1 MGPAP
6 RASAGALPRNPHPMS
21 IPIRP
26 LEKIREH
33 LLTIDEAQ
41 IETHETVPGQVL
53 LEEGTLNCR
62 ISLIVRGEI
71 ELLKRSDEGEEYEVG
86 VLRAGQFLGLLSLS
100 SGEPSFFTARAR
112 QCGTLLTMPR
122 DRFLHLLHTR
132 TDFNQLVAPLLL
144 GNLVD
149 RYRRVVK
156 LHVEVAQLTRDLD
169 REKQAL
175 EQTIAQLEA
184 TRNRLVQ
191 QEKLATLGQL
201 TSGIAHEINNPIA
214 SLSRSVDAIGPHLLE
229 MLRRPFE
236 PELVPLAVDAF
247 DRGLNRTSLQTEA
260 QRQRMEELARS
271 HPRLPRSLLRGLAQ
285 VEPDV
290 LEQWLTTLNR
300 LSLGSPGEVLE
311 RLMAGFEAGVLV
323 RNARVA
329 ASRIGSIVTSL
340 KSYSRQDRAQQEAVD
355 LREGIQDTL
364 VLFGYILKKFTV
376 VVDLPPIPP
385 VTCRPSE
392 LNQVWTNLI
401 LNACQAMG
409 ECGTL
414 WVMCGGAGKDGVWV
428 RIQDTGPGVPQA
440 LRDKIFE
447 SHFTTKQA
455 DALHA
460 SGLGLGLAI
469 ARGIIEKHYGRIDVH
484 NAEDGGA
491 VFTVTLP
498 VEPPAHFSQAD
509 D

>member
-1 MGPAP
+1 
-6 RASAGALPRNPHPMS
+6 MS

-26 LEKIREH
+26 LEKIREV

-41 IETHETVPGQVL
+41 IETHDTLPGQVL
-53 LEEGTLNCR
+53 LEEGTLSCR

-71 ELLKRSDEGEEYEVG
+71 QLLKRSEEGEEYEVG

-122 DRFLHLLHTR
+122 ERFLELLHTR

-184 TRNRLVQ
+184 TQNRLVQ

-214 SLSRSVDAIGPHLLE
+214 SLSRSVDAIGPHLLQ
-229 MLRRPFE
+229 LLSHPFE
-236 PELVPLAVDAF
+236 AELVPLAVDAF
-247 DRGLNRTSLQTEA
+247 ERGLHRTSLQTEV
-260 QRQRMEELARS
+260 QRQRMDDLAQR
-271 HPRLPRSLLRGLAQ
+271 HPKLPRSLLRGLAQ

-290 LEQWLTTLNR
+290 LEQWITTLNR
-300 LSLGSPGEVLE
+300 TSRGAAGDTLGRVL
-311 RLMAGFEAGVLV
+311 AAFEAGVLV
-323 RNARVA
+323 RNARLA
-329 ASRIGSIVTSL
+329 TSRIGSIVTSL

-364 VLFGYILKKFTV
+364 VLFGYLLKKFTL
-376 VVDLPPIPP
+376 VVDLPSIPP

-392 LNQVWTNLI
+392 LNQVWTNLM

-409 ECGTL
+409 ETGTL
-414 WVMCGGAGKDGVWV
+414 WVMCGSAGKSGVWV
-428 RIQDTGPGVPQA
+428 RVQDTGPGVPQA
-440 LRDKIFE
+440 LRDRIFE

-469 ARGIIEKHYGRIDVH
+469 ARNIVEKHYGRIEVH
-484 NAEDGGA
+484 NAEEGGA

-498 VEPPAHFSQAD
+498 VEPPVGASPPEG
-509 D
+509 

>member
-1 MGPAP
+1 
-6 RASAGALPRNPHPMS
+6 MS

-26 LEKIREH
+26 LEKIREI

-41 IETHETVPGQVL
+41 IETRDTLPGQVL
-53 LEEGTLNCR
+53 LEEGTLNSC

-71 ELLKRSDEGEEYEVG
+71 ELLKRSDEGEEYELG
-86 VLRAGQFLGLLSLS
+86 LLRPGQFLGLLSLS

-112 QCGTLLTMPR
+112 QPGTLLTMQR
-122 DRFLHLLHTR
+122 ERFLELLHTR

-175 EQTIAQLEA
+175 ERTIAQLEA
-184 TRNRLVQ
+184 TQNRLVQ

-214 SLSRSVDAIGPHLLE
+214 SLSRSVDAIGPHLLAL
-229 MLRRPFE
+229 LRRPFE
-236 PELVPLAVDAF
+236 PELVPLVMDAF
-247 DRGLNRTSLQTEA
+247 ERGLDRTTLQTEV
-260 QRQRMEELARS
+260 QRQRIDELAQR
-271 HPRLPRSLLRGLAQ
+271 HPRLPRSLLRVLAQ
-285 VEPDV
+285 VEPEI
-290 LEQWLTTLNR
+290 LERWLATLNR
-300 LSLGSPGEVLE
+300 CSVGSSGEILE

-376 VVDLPPIPP
+376 VVDLPPVPP

-409 ECGTL
+409 EVGTL
-414 WVMCGGAGKDGVWV
+414 WVMCGSKGTDGVWV
-428 RIQDTGPGVPQA
+428 RVQDTGPGVPQA

-469 ARGIIEKHYGRIDVH
+469 ARNIVEKHHGRIEVH

-498 VEPPAHFSQAD
+498 IDPPPGLIPTGES
-509 D
+509 

>member
-1 MGPAP
+1 
-6 RASAGALPRNPHPMS
+6 MS

-26 LEKIREH
+26 LEKIREV
-33 LLTIDEAQ
+33 LLTIEEAQ
-41 IETHETVPGQVL
+41 IQTQETRPGQVL
-53 LEEGTLNCR
+53 LEEGTLNSR

-112 QCGTLLTMPR
+112 QPGTLLTMPR

-169 REKQAL
+169 REKRVL
-175 EQTIAQLEA
+175 EETIAQLEA

-201 TSGIAHEINNPIA
+201 TAGIAHEINNPIA
-214 SLSRSVDAIGPHLLE
+214 SLSRSVDAIGPQLRELLG
-229 MLRRPFE
+229 RPFAA
-236 PELVPLAVDAF
+236 PLVPLAVEAF
-247 DRGLNRTSLQTEA
+247 ERGLNRTSIQTET
-260 QRQRMEELARS
+260 QRERMEELARA
-271 HPRLPRSLLRGLAQ
+271 HPRLPRSLLRSLAQ
-285 VEPDV
+285 VEPEV
-290 LEQWLTTLNR
+290 LARWLSAVDR
-300 LSLGSPGEVLE
+300 VVDGSPVDTLD

-323 RNARVA
+323 RNARLA

-340 KSYSRQDRAQQEAVD
+340 KSYSRQDRAQQESVD

-376 VVDLPPIPP
+376 VVDLPTIPP

-409 ECGTL
+409 ESGTL
-414 WVMCGGAGKDGVWV
+414 WVLCGSTGKQGVWV
-428 RIQDTGPGVPQA
+428 RIQDSGPGVPQA
-440 LRDKIFE
+440 LREKIFE
-447 SHFTTKQA
+447 SHFTTKQS
-455 DALHA
+455 DSLHA

-469 ARGIIEKHYGRIDVH
+469 ARSIVEKHGGRIEVH

-498 VEPPAHFSQAD
+498 IEPPADAQPAEH
-509 D
+509 